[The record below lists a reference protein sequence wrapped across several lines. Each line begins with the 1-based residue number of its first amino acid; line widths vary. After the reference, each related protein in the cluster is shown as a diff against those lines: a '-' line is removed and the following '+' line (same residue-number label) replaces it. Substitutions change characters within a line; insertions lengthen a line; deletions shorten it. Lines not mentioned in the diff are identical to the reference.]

1 LFPSKQKQNKMQK
14 IQFTKSILLF
24 TFLFFFSCQSDT
36 TTVSTSDGEKEISTD
51 ELLQTIGAS
60 YVYGYPLV
68 LMDLTKKVSTN
79 IKSPHPTK
87 PIAPVNQLGHF
98 REFPDHTLTAIVK
111 PNVDTYYSIAWF
123 DLEKEPQVL
132 FMPATERYYLLPF
145 YDAYSNVFA
154 SPGTRTTGTD
164 AQTLL
169 IAGPTWKGETPEG
182 MTLIQ
187 GPTQM
192 VWLLGRIQVNSEE
205 DGATTVKE
213 IQDAMRLVPLS
224 EFGNENYTAPTGIV
238 KVENQNIIPVK
249 TIRELDVNTYLN
261 RLSELMVKN
270 PPAPADTAI
279 IRKMAKIGFV
289 PGQSFEVSTDNFIL
303 KTKLSKL
310 PDFIHKK
317 FEARR
322 AEPDRTLLNN
332 GWMLVSEGIGTYG
345 TDFLRRAYIDFI
357 GLGACIPEDAVYP
370 NCSFDKDGN
379 PLDASNK
386 YTIHFEADQIPPVNA
401 FWSLTAYNEDEFLVK
416 NELNRFALGDRDD
429 LKFNADGSLDLY
441 IQNEKPS
448 EDRMQN
454 WLPIP
459 SDGSFYLTL
468 RLYWPKQE
476 VLDGKWEIPFVV
488 PVK

>member
-1 LFPSKQKQNKMQK
+1 
-14 IQFTKSILLF
+14 
-24 TFLFFFSCQSDT
+24 
-36 TTVSTSDGEKEISTD
+36 
-51 ELLQTIGAS
+51 
-60 YVYGYPLV
+60 
-68 LMDLTKKVSTN
+68 
-79 IKSPHPTK
+79 
-87 PIAPVNQLGHF
+87 
-98 REFPDHTLTAIVK
+98 
-111 PNVDTYYSIAWF
+111 
-123 DLEKEPQVL
+123 
-132 FMPATERYYLLPF
+132 MPATERYYLLPF

-164 AQTLL
+164 AQFLL
-169 IAGPTWKGETPEG
+169 IAGPNWKGETPEG
-182 MTLIQ
+182 MSLIQ
-187 GPTQM
+187 SPTQM
-192 VWLLGRIQVNSEE
+192 TWLLGRIQVNSPE
-205 DGATTVKE
+205 DGATTVKK

-224 EFGNENYTAPTGIV
+224 EFSNEDYTPPTGMV
-238 KVENQNIIPVK
+238 KVENQSIIPVK
-249 TIRELDVNTYLN
+249 TIREFNVNTYLS

-270 PPAPADTAI
+270 PPAPADSVI
-279 IRKMAKIGFV
+279 IKKMARIGLI
-289 PGQSFEVSTDNFIL
+289 PGQPFGVSTDNFIL

-317 FEARR
+317 FEDRR
-322 AEPDRTLLNN
+322 AEPDRALLNN

-370 NCSFDKDGN
+370 NCSFDKNGN
-379 PLDASNK
+379 PLDANNK

-429 LKFNADGSLDLY
+429 LKFNEDGSLDLY
-441 IQNEKPS
+441 IQTNKPS
-448 EDRMQN
+448 GDQTQN

-459 SDGSFYLTL
+459 SNGPFYLTL

-476 VLDGKWEIPFVV
+476 VLDGKWKIPFVV